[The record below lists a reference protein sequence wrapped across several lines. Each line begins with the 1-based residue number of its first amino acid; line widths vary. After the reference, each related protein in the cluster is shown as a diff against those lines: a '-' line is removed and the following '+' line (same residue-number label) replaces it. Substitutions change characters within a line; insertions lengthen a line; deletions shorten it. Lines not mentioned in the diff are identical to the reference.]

1 MFGHHNY
8 SLNVD
13 TVLYGSRPM
22 LRYTGTLCWDVTV
35 KYSTGPRASVTYGVI
50 L

>member
-13 TVLYGSRPM
+13 TVLYGSSFM

-35 KYSTGPRASVTYGVI
+35 KYWPRASVTHGVI